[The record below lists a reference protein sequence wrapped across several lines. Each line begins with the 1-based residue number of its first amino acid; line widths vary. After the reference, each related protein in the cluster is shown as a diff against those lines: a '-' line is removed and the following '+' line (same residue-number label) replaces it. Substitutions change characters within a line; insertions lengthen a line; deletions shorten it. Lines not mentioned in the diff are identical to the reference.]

1 MGVDDTQPLISHLIE
16 LRKRL
21 LNSIIAILVIFLA
34 LVYFAN
40 DIYQLV
46 SAPLISKMPVG
57 ATMIATDVASP
68 FFTPIKLTFMVS
80 VILSVPIILYQVW
93 AFVAPALYKHERRLV
108 VPLLVS
114 STLLFYIG
122 MAFAYFVVFPLAF
135 GFLTHAAPEGV
146 LVSTD
151 IRSYLDFVMALF
163 MAFGVSFEVP
173 VAIVL
178 LCWMGVTTPEDLR
191 KKRPYVL
198 VGAFVVGMLLTPPDV
213 FSQTLLAIPMYC
225 LFEVGVFFARF
236 YTGKRLTRDDD
247 AAAEAGSRRAQ
258 RRVIPPTARQG
269 GWHMGAIMFD
279 IGVNLTS
286 SQFSRDHDE
295 VVARAL
301 AAGVNGMLLTGTNLA
316 ESQQAQKLASR
327 YSGCWSTAGV
337 HPHDGS
343 SWTPAVAEAI
353 YTLAGEPL
361 VVAIGECG
369 LDFNRNFSTPH
380 EQEVAFSAQLA
391 LAAELSMP
399 VFLHCR
405 DAHDRF
411 LTLLKPWLEKLPGA
425 VLHCFTGSRSE
436 VQECLDLGL
445 FIGITGW
452 VCDERRGLEL
462 RELLPAIPAE
472 RLLLE
477 TDAPYLLPRDLK
489 PKPASRRNE
498 PAYLPHILTSV
509 AAWRGEEAQWLEAQT
524 DANVRALFGVDING
538 V

>member
-1 MGVDDTQPLISHLIE
+1 
-16 LRKRL
+16 
-21 LNSIIAILVIFLA
+21 
-34 LVYFAN
+34 
-40 DIYQLV
+40 
-46 SAPLISKMPVG
+46 
-57 ATMIATDVASP
+57 
-68 FFTPIKLTFMVS
+68 
-80 VILSVPIILYQVW
+80 
-93 AFVAPALYKHERRLV
+93 
-108 VPLLVS
+108 
-114 STLLFYIG
+114 
-122 MAFAYFVVFPLAF
+122 
-135 GFLTHAAPEGV
+135 
-146 LVSTD
+146 
-151 IRSYLDFVMALF
+151 
-163 MAFGVSFEVP
+163 
-173 VAIVL
+173 
-178 LCWMGVTTPEDLR
+178 
-191 KKRPYVL
+191 
-198 VGAFVVGMLLTPPDV
+198 
-213 FSQTLLAIPMYC
+213 
-225 LFEVGVFFARF
+225 
-236 YTGKRLTRDDD
+236 
-247 AAAEAGSRRAQ
+247 
-258 RRVIPPTARQG
+258 
-269 GWHMGAIMFD
+269 MFD

-353 YTLAGEPL
+353 YTLAGEPQ

-411 LTLLKPWLEKLPGA
+411 LTLLKPWLEKIPGA

-477 TDAPYLLPRDLK
+477 TDAPDMPLNGFQGQPNRPEQAARVFEALCELRPESPAAIEERIMHNTLALFSLP
-489 PKPASRRNE
+489 PAS
-498 PAYLPHILTSV
+498 V
-509 AAWRGEEAQWLEAQT
+509 W
-524 DANVRALFGVDING
+524 
-538 V
+538 